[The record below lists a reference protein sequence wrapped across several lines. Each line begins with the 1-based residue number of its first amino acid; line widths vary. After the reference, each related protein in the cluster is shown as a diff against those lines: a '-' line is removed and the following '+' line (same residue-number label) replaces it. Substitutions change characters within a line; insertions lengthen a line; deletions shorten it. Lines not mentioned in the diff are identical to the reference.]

1 MGRIPARHPNI
12 SRMRTVENLERP
24 LPLKSSEGVDVAG
37 VLVELVLDR
46 TTFSFFL
53 SFLLLFFFF
62 WFFLPCFFFVSLWR
76 AYRDV
81 APLLGIP
88 EDTRARGRG
97 KRGGGEIAFDFYTL
111 FYWKALENKAWV

>member
-46 TTFSFFL
+46 KTF

-62 WFFLPCFFFVSLWR
+62 WFFLPCSFLCSFGVH
-76 AYRDV
+76 
-81 APLLGIP
+81 I
-88 EDTRARGRG
+88 EM
-97 KRGGGEIAFDFYTL
+97 
-111 FYWKALENKAWV
+111 